1 MKKLE
6 SRNAIQILVKR
17 LNLSSFKFKSGNMV
31 KSSKSNL
38 KEEQQFAKKVGKFHF
53 LNDEGNEG

>member
-1 MKKLE
+1 
-6 SRNAIQILVKR
+6 
-17 LNLSSFKFKSGNMV
+17 MV